1 MTKLKQLA
9 HLLRSFRGS
18 RSGMAAVEF
27 AIVAPVLA
35 LGLVVM
41 IDLGLAI
48 NEKIT
53 LDQTVRAG
61 AEYAMN
67 GVTDEDDL
75 REMML
80 RAATGY
86 SFSDDDS
93 VRPTTD
99 LFVDIDQKCSCS
111 LSGIATSCTNICPNN
126 LPSYSYFTLSARKT
140 YEAIYIPNITLR
152 SEMSVQT
159 R

>member
-1 MTKLKQLA
+1 MKMIKHVRRYLSA
-9 HLLRSFRGS
+9 FGGS
-18 RSGMAAVEF
+18 RSGLAAVEF
-27 AIVAPVLA
+27 AIIAPVLA

-41 IDLGLAI
+41 ADLGLAI
-48 NEKIT
+48 TEKMT

-67 GVTDEDDL
+67 GVTSENEL

-86 SFSDDDS
+86 SASDNDS
-93 VRPTTD
+93 VRPATD
-99 LFVDIDQKCSCS
+99 LFVEISQKCSCS
-111 LSGIATSCTNICPNN
+111 LSGAATSCTNICPNN
-126 LPSYSYFTLSARKT
+126 LPAYSFFTLSARKT
-140 YEAIYIPNITLR
+140 YESIYIPNITLR